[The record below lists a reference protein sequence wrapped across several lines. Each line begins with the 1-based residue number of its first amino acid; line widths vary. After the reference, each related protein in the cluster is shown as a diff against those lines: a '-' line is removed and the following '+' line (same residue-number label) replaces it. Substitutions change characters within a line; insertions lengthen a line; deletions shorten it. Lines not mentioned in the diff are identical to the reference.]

1 MKPVIETHDLCKS
14 YNGRTVVD
22 HLNLTVP
29 QGCVYGFLGP
39 NGAGK
44 STSMKMLLGLVHPT
58 GGSVELLGHTMNE
71 TNRIPL
77 LRQTGSLIES
87 PSGYL
92 HLTARENLAIVADL
106 KGVAHKDIDRVLEIV
121 HLTADANRKVGQYS
135 LGMKQRLGIAM
146 ALLGSPKLLILDEPT
161 NGLDPAGI
169 QEMRSL
175 ISSMPETT
183 GATVLISSHLL
194 GEIEQMVTQV
204 GILNHGRLL
213 FEGSL
218 QQLQKH
224 SRGGILLRVLDVP
237 KKHCGAEPTGHPG
250 GDTGTA
256 PGCAG
261 TACPAGRSTGGTGEH
276 TGRKRCRCG
285 RADRPDKES
294 GRDLPQP
301 DPEQRGGG
309 LRCCVP
315 FMLNFRRR
323 TGGTICCSACWCPSS

>member
-1 MKPVIETHDLCKS
+1 MKPVIETHALCKS
-14 YNGRTVVD
+14 YHGRPVVD

-29 QGCVYGFLGP
+29 EGCVYGFLGP

-44 STSMKMLLGLVHPT
+44 STTMKMLLGLVHPT
-58 GGSVELLGHTMNE
+58 GGSVELLGYTLNE
-71 TNRIPL
+71 ANRIAL

-92 HLTARENLAIVADL
+92 HLTARENLSIVADL
-106 KGVAHKDIDRVLEIV
+106 KDVDRKDISRVLEIV
-121 HLTADANRKVGQYS
+121 HLTKDADRKVGQYS

-175 ISSMPETT
+175 IAAMPQTT

-194 GEIEQMVTQV
+194 GEIEQMVDQV

-224 SRGGILLRVLDVP
+224 SRGGILLRVLDAP
-237 KKHCGAEPTGHPG
+237 KAAAVLQQQGVKTAAPADQPG
-250 GDTGTA
+250 TLQLPPLPDEA
-256 PGCAG
+256 LAALVCAL
-261 TACPAGRSTGGTGEH
+261 A
-276 TGRKRCRCG
+276 
-285 RADRPDKES
+285 ES
-294 GRDLPQP
+294 GV
-301 DPEQRGGG
+301 GVVG
-309 LRCCVP
+309 LAAQTKSLEDIFLSLTQTSGEV
-315 FMLNFRRR
+315 
-323 TGGTICCSACWCPSS
+323 A

>member
-1 MKPVIETHDLCKS
+1 MKPVIETHALCKS
-14 YNGRTVVD
+14 YHGRPVVD

-29 QGCVYGFLGP
+29 EGCVYGFLGP

-44 STSMKMLLGLVHPT
+44 STTMKMLLGLVHPT
-58 GGSVELLGHTMNE
+58 GGSVELLGHTLNE
-71 TNRIPL
+71 ANRIAL

-92 HLTARENLAIVADL
+92 HLTARENLSIVADL
-106 KGVAHKDIDRVLEIV
+106 KDVDRKDIS
-121 HLTADANRKVGQYS
+121 RKVGQYS

-175 ISSMPETT
+175 IASMPQTT

-194 GEIEQMVTQV
+194 GEIEQMVDQV

-224 SRGGILLRVLDVP
+224 SRGGILLRVLDAP
-237 KKHCGAEPTGHPG
+237 KAAAVLQQQGVKA
-250 GDTGTA
+250 TA
-256 PGCAG
+256 PVDQPG
-261 TACPAGRSTGGTGEH
+261 TLQLPPL
-276 TGRKRCRCG
+276 
-285 RADRPDKES
+285 PDEALAALVCTLAES
-294 GRDLPQP
+294 GV
-301 DPEQRGGG
+301 GVVG
-309 LRCCVP
+309 LTAQTKSLEDIFLSLTQTSGEV
-315 FMLNFRRR
+315 
-323 TGGTICCSACWCPSS
+323 A

>member
-106 KGVAHKDIDRVLEIV
+106 KGRCPQGHQPGAGDRPP
-121 HLTADANRKVGQYS
+121 
-135 LGMKQRLGIAM
+135 RLPM
-146 ALLGSPKLLILDEPT
+146 
-161 NGLDPAGI
+161 
-169 QEMRSL
+169 
-175 ISSMPETT
+175 
-183 GATVLISSHLL
+183 
-194 GEIEQMVTQV
+194 
-204 GILNHGRLL
+204 
-213 FEGSL
+213 
-218 QQLQKH
+218 
-224 SRGGILLRVLDVP
+224 
-237 KKHCGAEPTGHPG
+237 PTGRWGSIP
-250 GDTGTA
+250 
-256 PGCAG
+256 
-261 TACPAGRSTGGTGEH
+261 
-276 TGRKRCRCG
+276 
-285 RADRPDKES
+285 
-294 GRDLPQP
+294 
-301 DPEQRGGG
+301 
-309 LRCCVP
+309 
-315 FMLNFRRR
+315 
-323 TGGTICCSACWCPSS
+323 SA

>member
-106 KGVAHKDIDRVLEIV
+106 KGVAHKDIDRVLDVSKAFAVLNEQGMQAAARTEEPDV
-121 HLTADANRKVGQYS
+121 VLLPPQDDAALAALVCTLAERGAGVVGLTAQTKS
-135 LGMKQRLGIAM
+135 LEDIFL
-146 ALLGSPKLLILDEPT
+146 
-161 NGLDPAGI
+161 
-169 QEMRSL
+169 SL
-175 ISSMPETT
+175 TQNS
-183 GATVLISSHLL
+183 
-194 GEIEQMVTQV
+194 GEV
-204 GILNHGRLL
+204 
-213 FEGSL
+213 
-218 QQLQKH
+218 
-224 SRGGILLRVLDVP
+224 
-237 KKHCGAEPTGHPG
+237 A
-250 GDTGTA
+250 
-256 PGCAG
+256 
-261 TACPAGRSTGGTGEH
+261 
-276 TGRKRCRCG
+276 
-285 RADRPDKES
+285 
-294 GRDLPQP
+294 
-301 DPEQRGGG
+301 
-309 LRCCVP
+309 
-315 FMLNFRRR
+315 
-323 TGGTICCSACWCPSS
+323 

>member
-58 GGSVELLGHTMNE
+58 GGSVELLGHPMNE

-121 HLTADANRKVGQYS
+121 HLTADANRKVG
-135 LGMKQRLGIAM
+135 
-146 ALLGSPKLLILDEPT
+146 
-161 NGLDPAGI
+161 
-169 QEMRSL
+169 
-175 ISSMPETT
+175 
-183 GATVLISSHLL
+183 
-194 GEIEQMVTQV
+194 
-204 GILNHGRLL
+204 
-213 FEGSL
+213 
-218 QQLQKH
+218 
-224 SRGGILLRVLDVP
+224 
-237 KKHCGAEPTGHPG
+237 
-250 GDTGTA
+250 
-256 PGCAG
+256 
-261 TACPAGRSTGGTGEH
+261 
-276 TGRKRCRCG
+276 
-285 RADRPDKES
+285 
-294 GRDLPQP
+294 
-301 DPEQRGGG
+301 
-309 LRCCVP
+309 
-315 FMLNFRRR
+315 
-323 TGGTICCSACWCPSS
+323 